1 MAIEV
6 NFKTNIQLK
15 SIIGKDLINDDNIAI
30 LELVKNAFD
39 ANSDKVKITYLNL
52 KNNDDE
58 IVDSYSANTS
68 RIIIQD
74 EGCGMSLEDI
84 KNKWLNIA
92 YSEKKQNKIQNKRHM
107 AGAKGV
113 GRFSCDR
120 LGKFLNL
127 YSKISGDDQV
137 IRLEIDWSKFE
148 IEDQDKE
155 IQTIPLKIEQLSC
168 GEVKA
173 KYNIDFLRGHGVCLE
188 IIKLRSFWTS
198 RIVNKDKS
206 VSWSTEK
213 FYKLKQYLEKLI
225 NPSQAFETESDQFGI
240 FLYAPEFELEN
251 DSKPLNEKFLGSIK
265 NRIFEK
271 LDFQTTSIE
280 SNTYNDGIDLYTVLK
295 DRGEVIFYVKE
306 KNPFYPAVKNARL
319 TLYYLNPYAKAFFT
333 KQTGIQSVNYGSI
346 FLFINGFRVP
356 PYGEVDNDWLNLN
369 SRKAQGINRFLGVR
383 EVLGNVEIID
393 NFNDFQI
400 ISSREGIVKNDNYYQ
415 LCTPKNN
422 NSFIFKA
429 FRRLERY
436 VVEGIAWDSIPEDLV
451 DSYDLIEKKIIS
463 GELTERDLSYRED
476 DFIKRQRIYGA
487 IHSIISARPE
497 NVLEL
502 YINESLISEK
512 IEYEKKKSE
521 QEFEQL
527 IEDFNNKKIDS
538 ETLNRILK
546 RKVDQNKELEK
557 ELNEFLKYETSPIT
571 TQALVELKDYKRKI
585 EEQTEIIKNLQAQL
599 NKIEKEKEALLKQ
612 QKEYELQKTLLER
625 KVWDEKSKRQ
635 KAEFQ
640 LERKTNQVLF
650 LQSLQTLDIDSM
662 NRYYHTIGVEA
673 AAIQN
678 WLTNI
683 NERLAKGTIDDKFLH
698 RFIVGITHA
707 NERILSISRF
717 ATKANINMEGESR
730 SIDIISFVEQYINNI
745 TKAYSDIEVEVH
757 NLTNNVLIIEF
768 KPIEISILLDNI
780 VNNSIKAGAKHL
792 DVLIQELS
800 SGDIEFR
807 FSDDGAGL
815 DPNIENPD
823 DLFEKGYTT
832 TNGSGIGLYDA
843 SNIVKKLTGYIF
855 VNKTYRFSEL
865 KKGFELIIILKR

>member
-1 MAIEV
+1 MIPR
-6 NFKTNIQLK
+6 ISQLPQ
-15 SIIGKDLINDDNIAI
+15 
-30 LELVKNAFD
+30 V
-39 ANSDKVKITYLNL
+39 
-52 KNNDDE
+52 
-58 IVDSYSANTS
+58 SA
-68 RIIIQD
+68 
-74 EGCGMSLEDI
+74 EY
-84 KNKWLNIA
+84 K
-92 YSEKKQNKIQNKRHM
+92 
-107 AGAKGV
+107 
-113 GRFSCDR
+113 
-120 LGKFLNL
+120 KFL
-127 YSKISGDDQV
+127 
-137 IRLEIDWSKFE
+137 
-148 IEDQDKE
+148 
-155 IQTIPLKIEQLSC
+155 
-168 GEVKA
+168 
-173 KYNIDFLRGHGVCLE
+173 
-188 IIKLRSFWTS
+188 
-198 RIVNKDKS
+198 
-206 VSWSTEK
+206 
-213 FYKLKQYLEKLI
+213 
-225 NPSQAFETESDQFGI
+225 
-240 FLYAPEFELEN
+240 
-251 DSKPLNEKFLGSIK
+251 
-265 NRIFEK
+265 
-271 LDFQTTSIE
+271 
-280 SNTYNDGIDLYTVLK
+280 TVLK
-295 DRGEVIFYVKE
+295 SKAFSGDIEDRYPARLLCATDNSVYQCLPAAVIFPKTAADIALALTIAGDKE
-306 KNPFYPAVKNARL
+306 F
-319 TLYYLNPYAKAFFT
+319 
-333 KQTGIQSVNYGSI
+333 S
-346 FLFINGFRVP
+346 
-356 PYGEVDNDWLNLN
+356 
-369 SRKAQGINRFLGVR
+369 
-383 EVLGNVEIID
+383 
-393 NFNDFQI
+393 
-400 ISSREGIVKNDNYYQ
+400 
-415 LCTPKNN
+415 
-422 NSFIFKA
+422 
-429 FRRLERY
+429 
-436 VVEGIAWDSIPEDLV
+436 
-451 DSYDLIEKKIIS
+451 
-463 GELTERDLSYRED
+463 
-476 DFIKRQRIYGA
+476 
-487 IHSIISARPE
+487 SIIFAPRGGGTGT
-497 NVLEL
+497 NGQ
-502 YINESLISEK
+502 SLNKGIMIDCSRYMK
-512 IEYEKKKSE
+512 EYR
-521 QEFEQL
+521 
-527 IEDFNNKKIDS
+527 DFNA
-538 ETLNRILK
+538 ENREITVQAGVIK
-546 RKVDQNKELEK
+546 D